1 MVAVGVPV
9 AVLEILG
16 RLALDYQVAGGVLIE
31 AADDIQQRRLAAA
44 GVAKDRDEFALAELD
59 AHTFKCDDLAVAC
72 RVLLDDILSFSIYS
86 TSYEKF
92 TVLDKAVVICYT
104 CNGYKCNISL

>member
-1 MVAVGVPV
+1 MRYQVVILKNEADRMVAVGVPV

-16 RLALDYQVAGGVLIE
+16 RLAL
-31 AADDIQQRRLAAA
+31 
-44 GVAKDRDEFALAELD
+44 
-59 AHTFKCDDLAVAC
+59 
-72 RVLLDDILSFSIYS
+72 SIYS

>member
-1 MVAVGVPV
+1 MVTVGVPV

-31 AADDIQQRRLAAA
+31 TADDIQQRRLAAA

-59 AHTFKCDDLAVAC
+59 AHTPEGDDLAVAC
-72 RVLLDDILSFSIYS
+72 RVLLDDIFEFQHIFYLI
-86 TSYEKF
+86 
-92 TVLDKAVVICYT
+92 
-104 CNGYKCNISL
+104 